1 MFTVFGNRLHDVRWK
16 FLEFSGLDL
25 CYCSVINVHFFEL
38 LKSVIFMIPDF
49 KCSFCSL
56 CSLAVELLNN
66 IILHCVCQ
74 QLFWFIFLSLLWMT
88 YCLTSDLNI
97 LSLWFGFVNNFFWL
111 FLTFF
116 HFVFL
121 TSFSFHYC
129 ILFSYNPF
137 LIILY
142 NQNTIYILPT
152 KF

>member
-49 KCSFCSL
+49 KCSFCPL
-56 CSLAVELLNN
+56 CSLAVELLNS
-66 IILHCVCQ
+66 IILCCVCQ

-121 TSFSFHYC
+121 HLFHYC
-129 ILFSYNPF
+129 ILFSYNPL
-137 LIILY
+137 LILLY
-142 NQNTIYILPT
+142 KQNTICVLPA